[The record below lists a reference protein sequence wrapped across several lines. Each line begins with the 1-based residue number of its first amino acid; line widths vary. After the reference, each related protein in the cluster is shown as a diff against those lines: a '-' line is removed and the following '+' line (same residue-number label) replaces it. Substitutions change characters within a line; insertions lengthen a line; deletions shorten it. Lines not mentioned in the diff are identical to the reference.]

1 MKTLDQIEAKLE
13 KRTPINSLPFT
24 INQPGSYYLTNNLQ
38 FTAASGN
45 AITIT
50 VSNVT
55 LDLMG
60 FTLSSS
66 NPVTGAGIKIAGGLR
81 NIAVRNGVIAGNTTV
96 AVSGNPRTWTTTPG
110 GFANA
115 IDAVGPEATNG
126 QFSHLRIFGCRG
138 IGLDAGNGAVVEQVT
153 ATENGGTGI
162 DAFEGSVTNSTSIL
176 NGFSGISAGSVS
188 NSVARDNESNGIS
201 ATAVANSSAVG
212 NGTDGLNIAAGGTI
226 TNSKA
231 TSNGGNGIFAPNG
244 TVSACFATSNNKTGI
259 HAANGTVTSSI
270 AIGNGDDGIF
280 ASTGVVAFC
289 RASGN
294 NKSNN
299 GSVPIDAAGAT
310 RTGNNPTP

>member
-1 MKTLDQIEAKLE
+1 MKTLDQIEP
-13 KRTPINSLPFT
+13 RRPISKLPFT
-24 INQPGSYYLTNNLQ
+24 INQPGSYFLTDNLQ

-66 NPVTGAGIKIAGGLR
+66 NPVTGVGIKIDAGLR
-81 NIAVRNGVIAGNTTV
+81 NIAVRNGVIAGTTTV

-153 ATENGGTGI
+153 ARENGGTGI

-176 NGFSGISAGSVS
+176 NGFSGIFAGSVS
-188 NSVARDNESNGIS
+188 NSVAQDNANNGIS
-201 ATAVANSSAVG
+201 ATSAA
-212 NGTDGLNIAAGGTI
+212 TSGTI
-226 TNSKA
+226 INSKA
-231 TSNGGNGIFAPNG
+231 TSNGVNGIFAPSG
-244 TVSACFATSNNKTGI
+244 TVSACFASSNNKTGI
-259 HAANGTVTSSI
+259 SAANGTVTSSI
-270 AIGNGDDGIF
+270 TLGNGDDGIL

-289 RASGN
+289 KASGN
-294 NKSNN
+294 NKNANS
-299 GSVPIDAAGAT
+299 SVDIDAAGAA
-310 RTGNNPTP
+310 RTGNNPSP